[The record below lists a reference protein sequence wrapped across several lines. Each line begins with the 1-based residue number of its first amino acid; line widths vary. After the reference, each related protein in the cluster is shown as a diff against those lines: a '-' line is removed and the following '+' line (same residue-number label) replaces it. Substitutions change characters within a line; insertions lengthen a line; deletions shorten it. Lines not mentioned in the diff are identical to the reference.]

1 MKEKEGARRSGC
13 EILVEGEEQEGEGKG
28 EGRLPPSFSGD
39 SSGEETYDDSIDV
52 CRLLSLA
59 ISSSELEQECGE
71 DPRSSGGCRGDV
83 PRGPDRPLLISW
95 STSGSLTTLQ
105 NSSRPRKETTR
116 AGSRSLKLVWI

>member
-39 SSGEETYDDSIDV
+39 SSGEETYDDSIEV

-59 ISSSELEQECGE
+59 ISSSELEEECGE
-71 DPRSSGGCRGDV
+71 DPRSSGGCRGG
-83 PRGPDRPLLISW
+83 R
-95 STSGSLTTLQ
+95 
-105 NSSRPRKETTR
+105 TTR
-116 AGSRSLKLVWI
+116 TRPTTVDQLEHFRVIDDVAELKSSKEGDNKGGGRDR